1 MIITIKYLQTLTSLY
16 THIMRSIKLLFSIL
30 FFTVFAFSAN
40 STCKFDL
47 KLGDDYSVIEN
58 KYGPALPAMFPE
70 IKILPVQTTEI
81 CPNEKLENIA
91 TEYRFLNNKLAA
103 INLVVLNDENNSTSN
118 KLTLMKYVKSNFGEF
133 DTGQS
138 EEDFRGFH
146 VFEEGKYFAVYQKT
160 VGENNIINEEIYISN
175 NKFDEMLAKFYN
187 DKEDEQAED
196 IKKND
201 EN

>member
-1 MIITIKYLQTLTSLY
+1 MKLIIKYLQTLNTLY
-16 THIMRSIKLLFSIL
+16 TYLMRSIKFLFNIL
-30 FFTVFAFSAN
+30 FFLFFAFSAN
-40 STCKFDL
+40 SACNFDL

-70 IKILPVQTTEI
+70 IKILPVQTIEI

-175 NKFDEMLAKFYN
+175 KKFDEMLAKFYS
-187 DKEDEQAED
+187 DKENEQTED

>member
-1 MIITIKYLQTLTSLY
+1 M
-16 THIMRSIKLLFSIL
+16 MRSIKLLFSIL

-40 STCKFDL
+40 SACKFDL
-47 KLGDDYSVIEN
+47 QLGDDYSVIEN

>member
-1 MIITIKYLQTLTSLY
+1 
-16 THIMRSIKLLFSIL
+16 
-30 FFTVFAFSAN
+30 
-40 STCKFDL
+40 
-47 KLGDDYSVIEN
+47 
-58 KYGPALPAMFPE
+58 
-70 IKILPVQTTEI
+70 
-81 CPNEKLENIA
+81 
-91 TEYRFLNNKLAA
+91 
-103 INLVVLNDENNSTSN
+103 
-118 KLTLMKYVKSNFGEF
+118 MKYVKTNFGQF

-175 NKFDEMLAKFYN
+175 NKFDGMLAKFYS
-187 DKEDEQAED
+187 DKENEQTED

>member
-1 MIITIKYLQTLTSLY
+1 MKLIIKYLQTPTTLY
-16 THIMRSIKLLFSIL
+16 TYTMRYIKFLFSVL
-30 FFTVFAFSAN
+30 FFVFIAFSAN
-40 STCKFDL
+40 SACKFDL

-103 INLVVLNDENNSTSN
+103 INLVVLNDESNSTSN
-118 KLTLMKYVKSNFGEF
+118 KLTLMKYVKSNFGQFE
-133 DTGQS
+133 TGQN

-146 VFEEGKYFAVYQKT
+146 VFEDGKNFAVYQKT

-175 NKFDEMLAKFYN
+175 NKFDEMLAKFYY
-187 DKEDEQAED
+187 DKEEEQAQD
-196 IKKND
+196 IKKNN